1 MDVFDRKFYKRE
13 QKLRRNYGLDE
24 SLYMRLKE
32 LPKIYEA
39 TVGDL
44 LNASLERFI
53 TSGKI
58 ALSEKIDCANVAMH
72 PFSIRESNVAGLE
85 KLKEKYGLSVQQM
98 VNSPIKNALD
108 DCSQPQEQTIKI
120 DPSLSKI
127 KARGFLP
134 AFRPVAASIRDAQ
147 GLHLVGPRVYG
158 FRSMMRPL
166 AALRKPDLV
175 PGFLIAANSSF
186 TARKVYR
193 TMCVYRM

>member
-1 MDVFDRKFYKRE
+1 MDAFDRKFYKRE

-32 LPKIYEA
+32 LSQIYEA

-58 ALSEKIDCANVAMH
+58 ALSEKINCANIAMH

-98 VNSPIKNALD
+98 VNPPIKNALD

-147 GLHLVGPRVYG
+147 GLHLVGPQRIRLSINDQAVG
-158 FRSMMRPL
+158 RIEEAGLGARLFNCG
-166 AALRKPDLV
+166 KQ
-175 PGFLIAANSSF
+175 FLYCPESISDY
-186 TARKVYR
+186 V
-193 TMCVYRM
+193 CL